1 MKEINVWD
9 LQTRIFHWS
18 LVVFVLCTMVTADI
32 LRYFGID
39 LVNKDTWLAFHIGT
53 GVAVGILLTFRILW
67 GLCGPH
73 YSRFSSL
80 RLSLHE
86 LIDYFQAVIKNI
98 KTNHTGHNPAASWS
112 ALCIIAFGLL
122 AVLSGVVVFGLDEGR
137 GMLRSLY
144 ADFHPFSGNLKL
156 LHLGLSYALLGVI
169 LGHVGGVLN
178 ETIRHKTGLI
188 TAMVTGKKLSDEA
201 EVPFSAGTPLKLVSF
216 TLVLSPLFAVVYF
229 SSSMNTRQPLSL
241 LIPSVYK
248 KECGACHMAFAPNML
263 PEKSWKMMMADLQD
277 HFGDDAT
284 IDDAS
289 KLEIEEFLVKNAAEH
304 SLEEASVKFLRSIDP
319 AHPPLRITD
328 ISYWK
333 EKHKLI
339 DEATYRHGA
348 IKSRINCVAC
358 HKWSE
363 YGSFEDSDIRIPR
376 E

>member
-1 MKEINVWD
+1 MKEIKVWD

-18 LVVFVLCTMVTADI
+18 LAVFVLCTMVTADI
-32 LRYFGID
+32 LRYFGMD

-53 GVAVGILLTFRILW
+53 GVAVGILLAFRILW
-67 GLCGPH
+67 GFRGPH

-86 LIDYFQAVIKNI
+86 LADYFRAVIKNV

-137 GMLRSLY
+137 GMLRFLY
-144 ADFHPFSGNLKL
+144 AGFHPFSGSMKL
-156 LHLGLSYALLGVI
+156 LHLGLAYALLGVVI
-169 LGHVGGVLN
+169 GHVGGVLN
-178 ETIRHKTGLI
+178 ETIRHKTGII

-201 EVPFSAGTPLKLVSF
+201 EVPFRAGAPLKLVSF
-216 TLVLSPLFAVVYF
+216 SLVLSPLFAVIYF
-229 SSSMNTRQPLSL
+229 SSSLDTRQPLSL
-241 LIPSVYK
+241 IIPSVYK

-263 PEKSWKMMMADLQD
+263 PENSWKMMMADLQD

-289 KLEIEEFLVKNAAEH
+289 KQEIETFLVKNAAEH
-304 SLEEASVKFLRSIDP
+304 SLEEAAVKFIRSIDP
-319 AHPPLRITD
+319 AHLPLRITD
-328 ISYWK
+328 IPYWK

-339 DEATYRHGA
+339 DEATYRQGS

>member
-18 LVVFVLCTMVTADI
+18 LVIFVLCTMVTADI

-73 YSRFSSL
+73 FSRFSSL
-80 RLSLHE
+80 RLSPHE
-86 LIDYFQAVIKNI
+86 LIYYFQAVIKNI

-137 GMLRSLY
+137 GVLRSLY

-178 ETIRHKTGLI
+178 ETIRHKTGII

>member
-1 MKEINVWD
+1 MNEIKVWD

-18 LVVFVLCTMVTADI
+18 LAVCVLCTMVTADI
-32 LRYFGID
+32 LRYFGMD

-53 GVAVGILLTFRILW
+53 GVAVGILLAFRIIW
-67 GLCGPH
+67 GFRGPH

-86 LIDYFQAVIKNI
+86 LTDYFRAVIKNV

-137 GMLRSLY
+137 GMLRFLY
-144 ADFHPFSGNLKL
+144 AGFHPFSVSMKL
-156 LHLGLSYALLGVI
+156 VHLGLSYALLGVI

-178 ETIRHKTGLI
+178 ETIRHKTGII
-188 TAMVTGKKLSDEA
+188 TAMITGKKLSDEA
-201 EVPFSAGTPLKLVSF
+201 EVPFHAGAPLKLVSF
-216 TLVLSPLFAVVYF
+216 TLVLSPLFAVIYF
-229 SSSMNTRQPLSL
+229 SSSLDTSQPLSL
-241 LIPSVYK
+241 IIPSVYK

-263 PEKSWKMMMADLQD
+263 PESSWRIMMADLQD

-284 IDDAS
+284 IDDAA
-289 KLEIEEFLVKNAAEH
+289 KQEIEVFLVKNAAEH
-304 SLEEASVKFLRSIDP
+304 SLEEAAVKFLRSIDP
-319 AHPPLRITD
+319 ANPPQRIID
-328 ISYWK
+328 IPYWK

-339 DEATYRHGA
+339 DEATYRHGT

>member
-1 MKEINVWD
+1 MKEIKVWD

-18 LVVFVLCTMVTADI
+18 LVVFILCTLVTADI

-53 GVAVGILLTFRILW
+53 GVAVGILLVFRILW
-67 GLCGPH
+67 GMCGPR

-86 LIDYFQAVIKNI
+86 LIDYFHAVIKNI

-144 ADFHPFSGNLKL
+144 ADFHPFSGNMKL
-156 LHLGLSYALLGVI
+156 LHLGLAYALLGVVI
-169 LGHVGGVLN
+169 GHVAGVLN
-178 ETIRHKTGLI
+178 ETVRHKTGII

-201 EVPFSAGTPLKLVSF
+201 EMPFPAGAPLKLVSF

-229 SSSMNTRQPLSL
+229 TGSMDTRQPLSL
-241 LIPSVYK
+241 IIPSVYK

-304 SLEEASVKFLRSIDP
+304 SLEEASVKFIRSIDP

-328 ISYWK
+328 IPYWK

-339 DEATYRHGA
+339 DESTYRHGT
-348 IKSRINCVAC
+348 IKSKINCVAC

>member
-1 MKEINVWD
+1 MKEITVWD

-32 LRYFGID
+32 LRYFGMD

-137 GMLRSLY
+137 GMLRALY

-156 LHLGLSYALLGVI
+156 LHLGFSYALLGVI

-178 ETIRHKTGLI
+178 ETIRHKTGII

-289 KLEIEEFLVKNAAEH
+289 KLEIEDFLVKNAAEH
-304 SLEEASVKFLRSIDP
+304 SLEEASVKFIRSIDP

-328 ISYWK
+328 IPYWK